1 MMMTIKH
8 EAHVVKKYFPIYFNA
23 HIYVRLFGLFFCTPR
38 NLATRELLTILL
50 FLTPMPNHR

>member
-23 HIYVRLFGLFFCTPR
+23 HIYVRLFGLFLYAKEPCYP
-38 NLATRELLTILL
+38 
-50 FLTPMPNHR
+50 